1 MFTLALP
8 ETKGMSLEDIT
19 GEMEEDQNES
29 SEESVTVA
37 EAEFIHSVEI
47 S

>member
-19 GEMEEDQNES
+19 GEMDEVSEP
-29 SEESVTVA
+29 SEESATVA

>member
-19 GEMEEDQNES
+19 GEIEEMEEQPIGSPPIDG
-29 SEESVTVA
+29 
-37 EAEFIHSVEI
+37 AEFIHSVI
-47 S
+47 L